1 MVNFLYGKIY
11 RLFSDENTLQYI
23 GSTTQKLSHRLS
35 QHKHSVNR
43 LKLTTASILIK
54 NTPSIKIELLEDYP
68 CLTSVDLLK
77 KEGEYIKNNICVNKH
92 IAGRTPSEYYADN
105 REHKINTSSL
115 YYYKNRE
122 NILSRRRE
130 KRKIKKEE

>member
-68 CLTSVDLLK
+68 CH
-77 KEGEYIKNNICVNKH
+77 N
-92 IAGRTPSEYYADN
+92 
-105 REHKINTSSL
+105 
-115 YYYKNRE
+115 
-122 NILSRRRE
+122 RRE
-130 KRKIKKEE
+130 AESREGYYMKFHIVSLP